1 MAQQPINVGQA
12 PGDGTGDPLRN
23 AGEKINAN
31 FTELYQTLDGKPNK
45 PTTSTDKALAR
56 YSGTDG
62 KQLLNSPV
70 IVGDA
75 GEISGY
81 AGNINLQ
88 TGTSYTLLASDT
100 GKIIELDNASPIALN
115 LPNNLPVGWC
125 ASVAQAGNGKITV
138 VPASGAAVTNV
149 YGKTKTRGKG
159 AVLLLYVFSNVGGMS
174 AQYRMSG
181 DVGTS
186 FRGALSVAAN
196 TTNPPDNHIVNWLAP
211 EYDTDEIWSSAQP
224 TRMTVPPGVSKVEM
238 RMWMVT
244 ANQSGSVLVR
254 IRKNGA
260 AMGPGGGNLYL
271 SSGSGFGGF
280 VSHNTFTAAIPVVP
294 GDYFDVLYEST
305 DNTTSFNGSETWFS
319 MRIIE

>member
-1 MAQQPINVGQA
+1 MAQQPINVGVS

-31 FTELYQTLDGKPNK
+31 FTELYQTIDGKPNK
-45 PTTSTDKALAR
+45 PTTSTNKALAR

-62 KQLLNSPV
+62 RQLLDSPV
-70 IVGDA
+70 IVGDT

-100 GKIIELDNASPIALN
+100 GKIIELDNASPITLI
-115 LPNNLPVGWC
+115 LPNNLSVGWC
-125 ASVAQAGNGKITV
+125 ASVAQAGDGKIAVT
-138 VPASGAAVTNV
+138 PDTGAAVTNV

-159 AVLLLYVFSNVGGMS
+159 SVFLLYVFANAGGLS

-181 DVGTS
+181 DVGTV
-186 FRGALSVAAN
+186 FRGALVTAVA
-196 TTNPPDNHIVNWLAP
+196 TTNPPDNHIVSWQAP
-211 EYDTDEIWSSAQP
+211 QYDTDEIWSGAQP
-224 TRMTVPPGVSKVEM
+224 TRLTVPSGVSKVEM

-244 ANQSGSVLVR
+244 ADQSGSVLVR
-254 IRKNGA
+254 IRKNGL
-260 AMGPGGGNLYL
+260 AMGPGGGNMYL
-271 SSGSGFGGF
+271 SSGTGFIGF

-305 DNTTSFNGSETWFS
+305 DNTASFNGDETWFS

>member
-31 FTELYQTLDGKPNK
+31 FTELYQTIDGKPNK

-62 KQLLNSPV
+62 KQLLNSSV

-81 AGNINLQ
+81 TGNINLQ
-88 TGTSYTLLASDT
+88 TATSYTLLASDT
-100 GKIIELDNASPIALN
+100 GKIIELDNASPITLT
-115 LPNNLPVGWC
+115 LPNNLPAGWC
-125 ASVAQAGNGKITV
+125 ASVAQAGDGKITV
-138 VPASGAAVTNV
+138 MPDTGAAVTNV

-159 AVLLLYVFSNVGGMS
+159 AVFLLYVFSNPDGMS

-186 FRGALSVAAN
+186 FRGALVTAVSA
-196 TTNPPDNHIVNWLAP
+196 TNPPDNHIVSWQAP

-224 TRMTVPPGVSKVEM
+224 TRLTVPPGVSKAEL

-244 ANQSGSVLVR
+244 GGQSGAVLVR

-260 AMGPGGGNLYL
+260 VMGPGGGNMYL
-271 SSGSGFGGF
+271 SSGTGFGNF

-305 DNTTSFNGSETWFS
+305 DNTANFNGGESWFS